1 MRHRTP
7 SLAGIAAF
15 AATLLLWRWTLQ
27 QTFSPIVDLVC
38 VVGTLLAVVP
48 AVWIGRKLLDI
59 NPTADRA
66 ARVTGGVHAVLM
78 VLFGI
83 AIIKGIQ
90 TGESWRGRV
99 LPIPEGLGTVLAY
112 VTGAFTL
119 LTVANLALR
128 GLGAPFAVALSQRLA
143 TSWLYAWT
151 RNPMVLA
158 VITWL
163 LAVGLKLRSALFVLW
178 VLVLVAP
185 AWIVFLR
192 VYEERELEI
201 RFGDA
206 YREYRARTPF
216 LWPRRPGRRAS
227 PDLRS
232 RQR

>member
-1 MRHRTP
+1 MRYTTL
-7 SLAGIAAF
+7 SLARVTAF
-15 AATLLLWRWTLQ
+15 ASTLLLWGWTLQ
-27 QTFSPIVDLVC
+27 QRFPPFVNLVC
-38 VVGTLLAVVP
+38 IVGTVLAVVP

-66 ARVTGGVHAVLM
+66 VRVTSGVHAVLM

-90 TGESWRGRV
+90 TGESWRG
-99 LPIPEGLGTVLAY
+99 LAIPIPESLGTMLAY
-112 VTGAFTL
+112 VTGALTL

-128 GLGAPFAVALSQRLA
+128 GLGAPFAVALSRRLA
-143 TSWLYAWT
+143 TDWLYAWT

-201 RFGDA
+201 RFDEA

-216 LWPRRPGRRAS
+216 LWPRRPGPR
-227 PDLRS
+227 D
-232 RQR
+232 